1 MQIIAGSQ
9 NDTIRISAAQDN
21 SLLADVNG
29 QKFLLPIK
37 NDPSSG
43 SRLFIQAG
51 EGEDKVTID
60 SNVKI
65 YAFINM
71 GDGKAG
77 TLYSGGGFVS
87 GEEEPNL
94 RQRYTPQNYNPVQTS
109 A

>member
-1 MQIIAGSQ
+1 MQIITGAG
-9 NDTIRISAAQDN
+9 NDTLRISVGPDN
-21 SLLADVNG
+21 SLMAEVNG

-37 NDPSSG
+37 NDPAGG
-43 SRLFIQAG
+43 SRLFLQAG
-51 EGEDKVTID
+51 DGDDKVTID
-60 SNVKI
+60 SNVKN

-87 GEEEPNL
+87 GEEEPGL
-94 RQRYTPQNYNPVQTS
+94 KRRYHPQNYNPVQAS